1 MLIKVYNVLAS
12 RGAVLVSVVLIFVGF
27 QLCGVAATQPSSNQV
42 SLYFFLLVDMVKI
55 L

>member
-12 RGAVLVSVVLIFVGF
+12 RGAVLIFVGF